1 MTVSQKTVLIVEDE
15 QMLLSALQRK
25 LESAGLNVLTAKDG
39 SEGLKLALENRPD
52 LILLDIILP
61 LMDGITFLERLR
73 RDEWGKQVPVIVL
86 SNLSKAST
94 ITETK
99 EKGVKM
105 FLVKTDWK
113 IDDVLQKI
121 KNELGTQ

>member
-1 MTVSQKTVLIVEDE
+1 MTVSQTVLIVEDE